1 MRAETAANPLRGDDQ
16 IGLLELGEDL
26 GNVLDRHAL
35 QFGEIAGTRWR
46 HVAPRVDQKQQAMQ
60 PVLETCRDVRHQQQL
75 RLLQS
80 EIGLLD
86 PFDKGAIQQ
95 AGGGPMVC

>member
-1 MRAETAANPLRGDDQ
+1 MAVTTSRTLIEFSLAREPKTTANPLRGDDQ
-16 IGLLELGEDL
+16 IGLLKLGEEL

-35 QFGEIAGTRWR
+35 QFGEIAGTRRR

-75 RLLQS
+75 RLL
-80 EIGLLD
+80 
-86 PFDKGAIQQ
+86 
-95 AGGGPMVC
+95 